1 MRNLLDFLAKYN
13 YWFVFILLETTGMT
27 LLFRYNSYQSSVW
40 FSSANV
46 VVGRV
51 YEVSSWVE
59 TFLNMSQANEILTHR
74 NIVLEQRS
82 RAMEERLA
90 ALGGDEAEGEVA
102 RMNNEGYDMIA
113 AKVVSNSVSRT
124 DNLITIDKGS
134 ADGVEKDMG
143 VVCGNGV
150 VGTVYLTSAHY
161 SVVIPV
167 LNHMSNISVMVKG
180 RGYYGYLHWTGGDPM
195 KASVDDVP
203 RHARFSIGD
212 LIVTSGYSAIFPPGV
227 LAGRVKHVFNSA
239 DGLSYRIE
247 VTLSTD
253 FSCLRDVYV
262 ITDSRIKEQAS
273 IMRAATDSIQSSNK

>member
-13 YWFVFILLETTGMT
+13 YWLVFLLLETAGMT
-27 LLFRYNSYQSSVW
+27 LLFKYNSYQSSVW

-46 VVGRV
+46 VVGKV
-51 YEVSSWVE
+51 YEATSWVE
-59 TFLNMSQANEILTHR
+59 TFFNMSQANEILTRR
-74 NIVLEQRS
+74 NIILEQRG

-90 ALGGDEAEGEVA
+90 ALGGDEATGEAA
-102 RMNNEGYDMIA
+102 RMSYEGYDMIA
-113 AKVVSNSVSRT
+113 AKVVSNSVSHV

-143 VVCGNGV
+143 VICGNGV

-161 SVVIPV
+161 SVIIPV
-167 LNHMSNISVMVKG
+167 LNHMSNISVMIKDK
-180 RGYYGYLHWTGGDPM
+180 GYYGYLHWMGGDPM

-203 RHARFSIGD
+203 RHARFSVGD

-262 ITDSRIKEQAS
+262 ITDSRIKEQAT

>member
-13 YWFVFILLETTGMT
+13 YWFVFILLETAGMT

-40 FSSANV
+40 FSSANM

-74 NIVLEQRS
+74 NIVLEQRN

-247 VTLSTD
+247 ATLSTD

-262 ITDSRIKEQAS
+262 ITDSRIKEQAA